1 MLLHETQKPERGS
14 YGSER
19 SPYHSICISLIHF
32 LQTTERTEKFRL
44 SLCPT
49 QMTSLSDDSLLPTM
63 GSISTNSKLRIMIT

>member
-1 MLLHETQKPERGS
+1 MLLDEAQKHGHGN

-19 SPYHSICISLIHF
+19 PAYYSMYITVIHF
-32 LQTTERTEKFRL
+32 LQTRERTEKFRH

-63 GSISTNSKLRIMIT
+63 GPISTNSELTTMIT